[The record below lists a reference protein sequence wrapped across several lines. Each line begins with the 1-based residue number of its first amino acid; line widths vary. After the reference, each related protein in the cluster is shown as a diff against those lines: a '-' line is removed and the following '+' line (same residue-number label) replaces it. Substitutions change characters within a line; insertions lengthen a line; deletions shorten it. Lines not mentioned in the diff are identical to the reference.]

1 MSTRQ
6 LLTQEIIQKLPKLYS
21 QENEEDPVVHLKMFT
36 PDSGW
41 TWFILEG
48 DEQEDGDYLFFCK
61 VISPLEPEGELGYVT
76 LNQLKEVRG
85 PMGLK
90 IERDIYYKAKPLSQ
104 CK

>member
-1 MSTRQ
+1 MK
-6 LLTQEIIQKLPKLYS
+6 LLTQAIMAKLPPLYS
-21 QENEEDPVVHLKMFT
+21 QENVDDPVVHIKYFT

-61 VISPLEPEGELGYVT
+61 VISPICPEGELGYVT
-76 LNQLKEVRG
+76 LEQLKEVRG

-90 IERDIYYKAKPLSQ
+90 IERDLYFKTKPLSE